1 MALGRRRRLDRSVRE
16 KGVAPDAEA
25 RVREHDATTGPYD
38 IEDLPGDDALA
49 RIDLGALRVPA
60 APGGDM
66 RLDVNKAGRIISAT
80 LRLHGSAL
88 QVGAF
93 AAPRNVGIWDDVRAE
108 IVTGLAEQG
117 GSGTETTGSFGVEL
131 SATLVT
137 PGGPQPAR
145 FVGVDGPRWFLRG
158 LFTGAAATD
167 PAQAAPLE
175 VVFRSIVVVRGTDP
189 MPVREQIPLRLP
201 TDPAKAAAAEAAA
214 ESDDGDPDR

>member
-16 KGVAPDAEA
+16 KGVAPEPEA
-25 RVREHDATTGPYD
+25 RVRAHESTTGPYD
-38 IEDLPGDDALA
+38 IEDLPDDDEVA
-49 RIDLGALRVPA
+49 RIDLGALRIPA

-80 LRLHGSAL
+80 LRLNGSAL

-93 AAPRNVGIWDDVRAE
+93 AAPRHVGIWADVRAE
-108 IVTGLAEQG
+108 ILTGLAAQG
-117 GSGTETTGSFGVEL
+117 GSGTETKGNLGPQLT
-131 SATLVT
+131 ATLAT
-137 PGGPQPAR
+137 PNGAQPAR

-167 PAQAAPLE
+167 PAEAAPLE
-175 VVFRSIVVVRGTDP
+175 AVFRSIVVVRGTDP

-201 TDPAKAAAAEAAA
+201 TDANKAPAPDA
-214 ESDDGDPDR
+214 DDADPPADDAP